1 MCVCERGEMI
11 QVCCTFQVVAAEG
24 SRSSDYVYLNWI
36 VQWSLVLST
45 CFAFDE
51 FLPIIIR
58 LPQRSVDLH
67 PVGYTEQPN
76 IKKQNLRPLMDTLEL
91 ATDTFDSEA
100 IKGI

>member
-1 MCVCERGEMI
+1 MVSGERERERERERECVCERVAMI

-76 IKKQNLRPLMDTLEL
+76 IKKTKPE
-91 ATDTFDSEA
+91 AFDGHS
-100 IKGI
+100 